1 MSSNS
6 GVPTDGRRSAQ
17 LPCATIERMEYID
30 TDSPLR
36 LGRVIEARQ
45 LPDLLPALEPGEG
58 FQIECDGKVVG
69 AMISARDLELY
80 LELLRDY
87 EDKVDGEAA
96 ERILA
101 NSDRIPLEQ
110 LLEELGTTA
119 RS

>member
-1 MSSNS
+1 
-6 GVPTDGRRSAQ
+6 
-17 LPCATIERMEYID
+17 MEYID

-36 LGRVIEARQ
+36 LGRVLDARK
-45 LPDLLPALEPGEG
+45 LPDLVPALEPGEG
-58 FQIECDGKVVG
+58 FQLECDGKVLG

-119 RS
+119 RP